1 MPETAVVEY
10 EVGANQHSPLRI
22 ASARP
27 RTAGTIR
34 RRRAMAKYEVILVK
48 YPELESPDN
57 LWWTALCPA
66 MQGCVSDGQTREEAL
81 MMIADAMAGHL
92 EEEPGWI
99 GVVYDEDRT
108 KAERDATIAECR
120 EEGGVTEIHWVEP
133 RYMTEDEVRDN
144 RHLESVESPI
154 A

>member
-1 MPETAVVEY
+1 
-10 EVGANQHSPLRI
+10 
-22 ASARP
+22 
-27 RTAGTIR
+27 
-34 RRRAMAKYEVILVK
+34 MAKYEVILVK
-48 YPELESPDN
+48 YPELEPPDN
-57 LWWTALCPA
+57 LWWTAICPA

-99 GVVYDEDRT
+99 GVVYDEDRIR
-108 KAERDATIAECR
+108 AEKETTLSECR

-133 RYMTEDEVRDN
+133 RYMTEEEIRNNPRFEGMVFP
-144 RHLESVESPI
+144 V